1 MLNKIFKD
9 FIRYGKIESDIEV
22 FEAGV
27 YYRHLII
34 YDKGVYYRFKLING
48 NVKEIEV
55 MWMKINCND
64 CKYNINGWCNK
75 QDKILKQ
82 KSVCFDFKAND
93 ERSDKKW
100 KNQQSNI

>member
-22 FEAGV
+22 YEAGV

-55 MWMKINCND
+55 
-64 CKYNINGWCNK
+64 
-75 QDKILKQ
+75 L
-82 KSVCFDFKAND
+82 
-93 ERSDKKW
+93 
-100 KNQQSNI
+100 